1 MADGEFINSASREGQ
16 AQFLPLSSQKELLSA
31 IHADLVSVASA
42 LLRRGGRNVSLHT
55 HDLVGEA
62 VVRLLGSQSISVKDR
77 AHLLA
82 LVARTMRRVL
92 IDEARARQTKK
103 REGQIVTLV
112 TGHGADSQAE
122 RVDLLSLDHAL
133 RRLKALDPQR
143 ALLVEL
149 RYFGGMSIEDT
160 AQALGISPSSV
171 QRSWQTARVWLRNAM
186 AEDIAGRDVN

>member
-1 MADGEFINSASREGQ
+1 MADGEFFGGISSEQASG
-16 AQFLPLSSQKELLSA
+16 ALSLSSQKHLISA
-31 IHADLVSVASA
+31 IHTDLVAVASA

-62 VVRLLGSQSISVKDR
+62 VVRLLSSESIAVKDR

-103 REGQIVTLV
+103 RDGQIITLV
-112 TGHGADSQAE
+112 TSHGADSQAE

-133 RRLKALDPQR
+133 RRLKAIDPQR
-143 ALLVEL
+143 AMLVEL
-149 RYFGGMSIEDT
+149 RYFGGMSIDDT
-160 AQALGISPSSV
+160 AEAMGISPSSV
-171 QRSWQTARVWLRNAM
+171 QRSWNTARTWLRSAM
-186 AEDIAGRDVN
+186 AEDKADSVTH